1 MVDPPEGTSPRRT
14 SPIASRVVGSG
25 VRAGQRLAG
34 ATGVERALDVAAEE
48 ALVRALESP
57 AIERALARLADEGRL
72 EEVLERVVAEADA
85 EALVS
90 RAIDSEAADRIWTQI
105 LASEKAQ
112 MLVERVAEAPEV
124 RAAIAQQGFGLITD
138 IGSRVSKLTE
148 ALDDAAEDALLGLI
162 RRSGQEAETN
172 QVGLIT
178 RGVAAAIDLAL
189 FAGLLSLVSGLFAS
203 IVPVAFGSPD
213 GLPAVAVAG
222 LGVLGFLLVG
232 LVFVT
237 FWSLVGQT
245 PGMRFLGIRLDVD
258 GSDEIGLRRSVR
270 RLLAVPVALLPL
282 GLGFLAI
289 IPSAQRRGW
298 HDRIAGTDVV
308 YDESRAPW
316 SAMPREW
323 THGDRLDAPRRTRPG
338 GSAATQS
345 ARGDRPDAP
354 PRQAPPP
361 R

>member
-1 MVDPPEGTSPRRT
+1 MADQPEGTSPRRT
-14 SPIASRVVGSG
+14 PAIASRVVGSG

-34 ATGVERALDVAAEE
+34 ATGMERALDVAAEE

-57 AIERALARLADEGRL
+57 AIERALARLAEEGRL
-72 EEVLERVVAEADA
+72 QQVLERIVAEADA

-90 RAIDSEAADRIWTQI
+90 RAIDSDAADRIWTEI

-148 ALDDAAEDALLGLI
+148 ALDDAAERALLGLI
-162 RRSGQEAETN
+162 GRSSQDAETN
-172 QVGLIT
+172 QVGLLT

-189 FAGLLSLVSGLFAS
+189 FAGVLSLVSGLFAS

-213 GLPAVAVAG
+213 GLPAAAVAG
-222 LGVLGFLLVG
+222 LGVLGFLVVG
-232 LVFVT
+232 VVFVT

-298 HDRIAGTDVV
+298 HDRIAGTDVI

-316 SAMPREW
+316 SAVPREW
-323 THGDRLDAPRRTRPG
+323 THGDRSDGRQPTRRDGP
-338 GSAATQS
+338 AAMQPTH
-345 ARGDRPDAP
+345 GDRPDAP
-354 PRQAPPP
+354 PRRASSP